1 MWGNIESRLVTTKR
15 RRNYLMSEPNYHKTK
30 FLTENLLTIK
40 MKKTQITMDNPIYLG
55 LVILNISKIAMY
67 DF

>member
-1 MWGNIESRLVTTKR
+1 
-15 RRNYLMSEPNYHKTK
+15 MSETNYHKTK
-30 FLTENLLTIK
+30 FLTENLLTIE

-55 LVILNISKIAMY
+55 LVILNIRKIAMY